1 MEQTC
6 TLGID
11 VGGTKIKYARV
22 YADGTLDEKQ
32 TVATP
37 DDLDG
42 FIKQIDHIYRSF
54 DPQMIDAI
62 AMSLPGKVD
71 SDKGIVYFG
80 GSLKNMHGFD
90 LKGYFRNTYG
100 KGCTIINDGKAA
112 ALCELWLGNLRG
124 ITNGIV
130 LTLGTGVGGGIIIDG
145 KLHQGTTFQA
155 GELSF
160 MTQDPFNPDKEN
172 LVGSQLSAVE
182 FIETCGD
189 MLKLPKPYEGEKV
202 FEEICRGDDPA
213 LNAVFT
219 AYIKRLLTLIVNLQ
233 AVLNMEKVLIGGG
246 ISEQPIVLDELKR
259 QYATLQAQ
267 SPIYST
273 IFEPLRIETCAFK
286 STSNILG
293 AVYANMH
300 ENY

>member
-1 MEQTC
+1 
-6 TLGID
+6 
-11 VGGTKIKYARV
+11 
-22 YADGTLDEKQ
+22 
-32 TVATP
+32 
-37 DDLDG
+37 
-42 FIKQIDHIYRSF
+42 
-54 DPQMIDAI
+54 
-62 AMSLPGKVD
+62 
-71 SDKGIVYFG
+71 
-80 GSLKNMHGFD
+80 
-90 LKGYFRNTYG
+90 
-100 KGCTIINDGKAA
+100 
-112 ALCELWLGNLRG
+112 
-124 ITNGIV
+124 
-130 LTLGTGVGGGIIIDG
+130 
-145 KLHQGTTFQA
+145 
-155 GELSF
+155 
-160 MTQDPFNPDKEN
+160 MTPDKEN

-273 IFEPLRIETCAFK
+273 ILEPLRIETCAFK